1 MPEALFANVDCIS
14 LPVSDL
20 ESALEFYRD
29 KLGHTLVWRT
39 DSAAGLAFGDGVTEL
54 VLHQTDNPAETDI
67 KVESAIEAAEHFQ
80 VAGGSIVAGPFDI
93 AIGKCVVVKDPWG
106 NQLVLLDCS
115 KGVLQTDENGYVI
128 S

>member
-1 MPEALFANVDCIS
+1 MAESLFTNIDCIS

-29 KLGHTLVWRT
+29 RLGHSLVWRT
-39 DSAAGLAFGDGVTEL
+39 DNAAGLAFGDGVTEV
-54 VLHQTDNPAETDI
+54 VLHQTDNPQETDI
-67 KVESAIEAAEHFQ
+67 KVESAVEAAERFAA
-80 VAGGSIVAGPFDI
+80 AGGAIVAGPFDI

-106 NQLVLLDCS
+106 NQLVLLDCT
-115 KGVLQTDENGYVI
+115 KGVLQTDKNGYVI